1 MKYFGKAIFLCIV
14 FAGWPCFAE
23 PLDEHW
29 SLATIEDAANYQTVA
44 VLTQDSANTIR
55 DEKAEGQVLPTLEFR
70 CVPGSAGPPDL
81 RIDWKRFI
89 SSFNTEAGFRADGGK
104 ATWLKLGVDQSNKMT
119 LSRSDADVEKLLGR
133 VAGAQTLE
141 IEIAPYSEAPVFA
154 EFDISS
160 LDSAL
165 ASLEAA
171 CP

>member
-1 MKYFGKAIFLCIV
+1 MKYFGRVTVLCIV
-14 FAGWPCFAE
+14 FAGSPCLAE

-29 SLATIEDAANYQTVA
+29 SLATVEDSSSYKTVT

-55 DEKAEGQVLPTLEFR
+55 DEKAEGEVLPILEFR
-70 CVPGSAGPPDL
+70 CGTAELPAL

-104 ATWLKLGVDQSNKMT
+104 ATWLKLGVDQSNKIT
-119 LSRSDADVEKLLGR
+119 LSKSDADVEKLLGR
-133 VAGAQTLE
+133 IAGAQTLE

-165 ASLEAA
+165 SSLKTA
-171 CP
+171 CL